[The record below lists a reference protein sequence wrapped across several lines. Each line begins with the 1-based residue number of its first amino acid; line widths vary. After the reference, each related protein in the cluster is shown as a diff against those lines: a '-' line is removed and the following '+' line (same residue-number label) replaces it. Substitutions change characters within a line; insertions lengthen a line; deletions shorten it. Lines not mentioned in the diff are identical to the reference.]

1 MEHPVVIRVSKL
13 QTMGNIAASAEHTW
27 RQRYTHN
34 ADPKRQHLNEDW
46 RPVNSSESLQA
57 AVKARLER
65 QTDRPDAKRVP
76 CLEYLVT
83 AHHDAFKEGGGKVDW
98 REYFKDSLA
107 FLEERHG
114 ADNIVGVNVQLDELT
129 PHCVVYVTPLVEEAA
144 KKVKRNVVVGKNSD
158 GSQKRE
164 VREVEKK
171 ASVRLS
177 AATFTDGSAKL
188 SQLQTDFAKFVGKRH
203 GLLRGV
209 KRSQATHTT
218 VAEYYDSLNS
228 SLSHIVIKPGALKS
242 KVIKKGLL
250 HDEVEGPEAIAEFL
264 TRSVQKFYEP
274 VVQQAKTARLD
285 RKKAEE
291 ATATLQSHQERYG
304 AFFESIDGMLGYA
317 SQKRIQ
323 EALEGVRATFQDEWR
338 AEQNAAVETERIVN
352 DAALNLTIAK
362 GWEWDRAHA
371 EARHWLDDP
380 NMHQELLHWSTWSQP
395 VEAKAMPST
404 APENRRDDGLEMGR

>member
-1 MEHPVVIRVSKL
+1 MQHPVVIRVSKL

-27 RQRYTHN
+27 RQRYTPN
-34 ADPKRQHLNEDW
+34 ADPERQQLNEDW
-46 RPVNSSESLQA
+46 RPVSDSQSLQA
-57 AVKARLER
+57 AVKARLEL
-65 QTDRPDAKRVP
+65 QTDTPDAKRVP

-83 AHHDAFKEGGGKVDW
+83 AHQDAFKEGGGKVDW
-98 REYFKDSLA
+98 REYFRDSLA

-114 ADNIVGVNVQLDELT
+114 ADNIVGVNVQLDERA
-129 PHCVVYVTPLVEEAA
+129 PHCVVYVVPLVAEAA
-144 KKVKRNVVVGKNSD
+144 KKVKRSVIVGKNPD

-164 VREVEKK
+164 VRQVEKK
-171 ASVRLS
+171 ASVKLS
-177 AATFTDGSAKL
+177 AATFVDGPSKL
-188 SQLQTDFAKFVGKRH
+188 SQLQTDFAKFVGRRH
-203 GLLRGV
+203 GLVRGV

-218 VAEYYDSLNS
+218 VGEYYNSLNS
-228 SLSHIVIKPGALKS
+228 SLSHIVIKPGALKP

-285 RKKAEE
+285 RKKAAE
-291 ATATLQSHQERYG
+291 ATATLQSLQTRYG
-304 AFFESIDGMLGYA
+304 AFFELLDGMLGHA
-317 SQKRIQ
+317 SGKRI
-323 EALEGVRATFQDEWR
+323 LEVLESVRATLKDEWR
-338 AEQNAAVETERIVN
+338 AEQNAAAETERIVN

-371 EARHWLDDP
+371 EASAWLDDP